1 MAHNK
6 VYDVNNIAN
15 YKPFGEKMI
24 CIIMGSE
31 SDTKIAEKAVNV
43 LKEFGVEFEVRVASA
58 HRTPELVEEIVK
70 NSKADVFIAIAG
82 LAAHLPGV
90 IASLTTK
97 PVIAVPVDAKL
108 NGLDA
113 LLSSVQMPP
122 GIPVATVGID
132 RGENAAILALEILA
146 LKDEDIAK
154 KLSNYREQ
162 MKKKVYASDERV
174 REMFK

>member
-1 MAHNK
+1 
-6 VYDVNNIAN
+6 
-15 YKPFGEKMI
+15 MI

-31 SDTKIAEKAVNV
+31 SDLKIAEKAINI
-43 LKEFGVEFEVRVASA
+43 LKEFNVEFEVRVASA

-108 NGLDA
+108 DGLDA
-113 LLSSVQMPP
+113 LLSIVQMPP
-122 GIPVATVGID
+122 GIPVASVGID

-146 LKDEDIAK
+146 LKDENIAK
-154 KLSNYREQ
+154 KLAEYREK
-162 MKKKVYASDERV
+162 MKKKVYASDEKV

>member
-1 MAHNK
+1 
-6 VYDVNNIAN
+6 
-15 YKPFGEKMI
+15 MI

-31 SDTKIAEKAVNV
+31 SDLKIAEKAVNV

-122 GIPVATVGID
+122 GVPVATVGVD

-146 LKDEDIAK
+146 LKDENIAK
-154 KLSNYREQ
+154 KLAEYREK

>member
-1 MAHNK
+1 
-6 VYDVNNIAN
+6 
-15 YKPFGEKMI
+15 
-24 CIIMGSE
+24 MGSE
-31 SDTKIAEKAVNV
+31 SDIKIAEKAVNV
-43 LKEFGVEFEVRVASA
+43 LKEFGAEFEVRVASA

-108 NGLDA
+108 NGFDA

-122 GIPVATVGID
+122 GVPVATVGID

>member
-1 MAHNK
+1 
-6 VYDVNNIAN
+6 
-15 YKPFGEKMI
+15 
-24 CIIMGSE
+24 MGSE
-31 SDTKIAEKAVNV
+31 SDIKIAEKAVNV

-108 NGLDA
+108 DGLDA

-132 RGENAAILALEILA
+132 RGENAAILALEILG
-146 LKDEDIAK
+146 LKDENIAK
-154 KLSNYREQ
+154 KLVEYREK
-162 MKKKVYASDERV
+162 MKKKVYASDDRV
-174 REMFK
+174 KEMFK

>member
-1 MAHNK
+1 
-6 VYDVNNIAN
+6 
-15 YKPFGEKMI
+15 MI

-31 SDTKIAEKAVNV
+31 SDLKIAEKAVNV
-43 LKEFGVEFEVRVASA
+43 LKEFNVEFEVRVASA

-108 NGLDA
+108 DGLDA

-122 GIPVATVGID
+122 GIPVASVGID
-132 RGENAAILALEILA
+132 RGENAAILALEILS
-146 LKDEDIAK
+146 LKDENIAK
-154 KLSNYREQ
+154 KLKEYREN
-162 MKKKVYASDERV
+162 MKKKVYKSDEKV

>member
-1 MAHNK
+1 
-6 VYDVNNIAN
+6 
-15 YKPFGEKMI
+15 MI

-31 SDTKIAEKAVNV
+31 SDLKIAEKAVNV
-43 LKEFGVEFEVRVASA
+43 LKEFNIEFEVRVASA

-108 NGLDA
+108 DGLDA
-113 LLSSVQMPP
+113 LLSIAQMPP
-122 GIPVATVGID
+122 GVPVATVGID
-132 RGENAAILALEILA
+132 RGENAAILALEILS
-146 LKDEDIAK
+146 LKDENIAK
-154 KLSNYREQ
+154 KLKEYREN
-162 MKKKVYASDERV
+162 MKKKVYKSDEKV

>member
-1 MAHNK
+1 
-6 VYDVNNIAN
+6 
-15 YKPFGEKMI
+15 
-24 CIIMGSE
+24 MGSE
-31 SDTKIAEKAVNV
+31 SDVKIAEKAVNV

-82 LAAHLPGV
+82 LAANLPGV

-122 GIPVATVGID
+122 GVPVATVGVD

-146 LKDEDIAK
+146 LKDENIAK
-154 KLSNYREQ
+154 KLAEYREK

>member
-1 MAHNK
+1 
-6 VYDVNNIAN
+6 
-15 YKPFGEKMI
+15 MI

-31 SDTKIAEKAVNV
+31 SDLKIAEKAVNV

-108 NGLDA
+108 DGLDA
-113 LLSSVQMPP
+113 LLSIVQMPP
-122 GIPVATVGID
+122 GIPVAGVGID

-146 LKDEDIAK
+146 LKDENISK
-154 KLSNYREQ
+154 KLAEYREK
-162 MKKKVYASDERV
+162 MKKKVYESDEKV

>member
-1 MAHNK
+1 
-6 VYDVNNIAN
+6 
-15 YKPFGEKMI
+15 
-24 CIIMGSE
+24 MGSE
-31 SDTKIAEKAVNV
+31 SDIKIAEKAVNV

-108 NGLDA
+108 DGLDA

-132 RGENAAILALEILA
+132 RGENAAILALEILG
-146 LKDEDIAK
+146 LKDENIAK
-154 KLSNYREQ
+154 KLAEYREK

-174 REMFK
+174 KEMFK

>member
-1 MAHNK
+1 
-6 VYDVNNIAN
+6 
-15 YKPFGEKMI
+15 
-24 CIIMGSE
+24 MGSE
-31 SDTKIAEKAVNV
+31 SDIKIAEKAVNV

-108 NGLDA
+108 DGLDA

-122 GIPVATVGID
+122 GVPVATVGID

-146 LKDEDIAK
+146 LKDENIAK
-154 KLSNYREQ
+154 KLSEYREN
-162 MKKKVYASDERV
+162 MKNKVYASDERV

>member
-1 MAHNK
+1 
-6 VYDVNNIAN
+6 
-15 YKPFGEKMI
+15 
-24 CIIMGSE
+24 MGSE
-31 SDTKIAEKAVNV
+31 SDIKIAEKAVNV
-43 LKEFGVEFEVRVASA
+43 LKEFGAEFEVRVASA

-108 NGLDA
+108 DGLDA

-154 KLSNYREQ
+154 KLAEYREK
-162 MKKKVYASDERV
+162 MKNKVYASDERV

>member
-1 MAHNK
+1 
-6 VYDVNNIAN
+6 
-15 YKPFGEKMI
+15 
-24 CIIMGSE
+24 MGSE
-31 SDTKIAEKAVNV
+31 SDLKIAEKAVNV

-97 PVIAVPVDAKL
+97 PVIAVPVDAKI

-113 LLSSVQMPP
+113 LLSAVQMPP

-132 RGENAAILALEILA
+132 RGENAAILALEILS
-146 LKDEDIAK
+146 LKDENIAK
-154 KLSNYREQ
+154 KLAEYREK
-162 MKKKVYASDERV
+162 MKKKVYTSDEKV
-174 REMFK
+174 KEMFK

>member
-1 MAHNK
+1 
-6 VYDVNNIAN
+6 
-15 YKPFGEKMI
+15 
-24 CIIMGSE
+24 MGSE
-31 SDTKIAEKAVNV
+31 SDVKIAEKAVNV
-43 LKEFGVEFEVRVASA
+43 LKEFGVELEVRVASA

-122 GIPVATVGID
+122 GVPVATVGVD

-146 LKDEDIAK
+146 LKDENIAK
-154 KLSNYREQ
+154 KLAEYREK

>member
-1 MAHNK
+1 
-6 VYDVNNIAN
+6 
-15 YKPFGEKMI
+15 MI

-31 SDTKIAEKAVNV
+31 SDLKIAEKAVNV

-70 NSKADVFIAIAG
+70 NSNAKVFIAIAG

-97 PVIAVPVDAKL
+97 PVIAVPVESKL
-108 NGLDA
+108 DGMDA
-113 LLSSVQMPP
+113 LLSVVQMPP
-122 GIPVATVGID
+122 GIPVAAVGID

-146 LKDEDIAK
+146 LQDEKIAEKLVEYRK
-154 KLSNYREQ
+154 KQKEKV
-162 MKKKVYASDERV
+162 MKSDEKV
-174 REMFK
+174 KNMFK

>member
-1 MAHNK
+1 
-6 VYDVNNIAN
+6 
-15 YKPFGEKMI
+15 
-24 CIIMGSE
+24 MGSE
-31 SDTKIAEKAVNV
+31 SDVKIAEKAVNV

-70 NSKADVFIAIAG
+70 NSKAEVFIAIAG

-122 GIPVATVGID
+122 GVPVATVGVD

-146 LKDEDIAK
+146 LKDENIAK
-154 KLSNYREQ
+154 KLAEYREK

>member
-1 MAHNK
+1 
-6 VYDVNNIAN
+6 
-15 YKPFGEKMI
+15 
-24 CIIMGSE
+24 MGSE
-31 SDTKIAEKAVNV
+31 SDIKIAEKAVNV

-108 NGLDA
+108 DGLDA

-122 GIPVATVGID
+122 GVPVATVGVD

-146 LKDEDIAK
+146 LKDENIAK
-154 KLSNYREQ
+154 KLAEYREN

>member
-1 MAHNK
+1 
-6 VYDVNNIAN
+6 
-15 YKPFGEKMI
+15 
-24 CIIMGSE
+24 MGSE
-31 SDTKIAEKAVNV
+31 SDIKIAEKAVNV
-43 LKEFGVEFEVRVASA
+43 LKEFGAEFEVRVASA

-108 NGLDA
+108 DGLDA

-154 KLSNYREQ
+154 KLAEYREK

>member
-1 MAHNK
+1 
-6 VYDVNNIAN
+6 
-15 YKPFGEKMI
+15 MI

-31 SDTKIAEKAVNV
+31 SDIKIAEKAVNV

-108 NGLDA
+108 DGLDA

-132 RGENAAILALEILA
+132 RGENAAILALEILG
-146 LKDEDIAK
+146 LKDENIAK
-154 KLSNYREQ
+154 KLVEYREK
-162 MKKKVYASDERV
+162 MKKKVYASDDRV
-174 REMFK
+174 KEMFK

>member
-1 MAHNK
+1 
-6 VYDVNNIAN
+6 
-15 YKPFGEKMI
+15 MI

-31 SDTKIAEKAVNV
+31 SDLKIAEKAVNI

-90 IASLTTK
+90 VASLTTK

-108 NGLDA
+108 DGLDA

-146 LKDEDIAK
+146 LKDENIAK
-154 KLSNYREQ
+154 N
-162 MKKKVYASDERV
+162 
-174 REMFK
+174 

>member
-1 MAHNK
+1 
-6 VYDVNNIAN
+6 
-15 YKPFGEKMI
+15 MI

-31 SDTKIAEKAVNV
+31 SDLKIAEKAVNV

-70 NSKADVFIAIAG
+70 NSNAKVFIAIAG

-97 PVIAVPVDAKL
+97 PVIAVPVESKL
-108 NGLDA
+108 DGKDA
-113 LLSSVQMPP
+113 LLSAVQMPP

-146 LKDEDIAK
+146 LQDEKIAEKLVEYRK
-154 KLSNYREQ
+154 KQKEKV
-162 MKKKVYASDERV
+162 MKSDEKV
-174 REMFK
+174 RNMFK